1 MSDLSE
7 ARFVTQ
13 PPSAIAPPA
22 MALAIVNSLRDAV
35 WLVDAQTL
43 EIAVVNAAA
52 ADMLGVSPDELL
64 GVRMTALACTP
75 EDVCF
80 WDAAIQGHTIGSN
93 DQVVSDT
100 WLRRAHRGEDG
111 HGQET
116 IPVTRQ
122 ISLLQCDGASPYY
135 LVVVRDRSAH
145 MRVEDELELRIA
157 ELAATLESTADG
169 ILVLDL
175 HGRIRNFNQKFSQLW
190 NVPGELLSRRDDEA
204 MLDWMRRCVAE
215 PHSYVRRLNTICE
228 DVGLQGSDVLNLND
242 GRVLER
248 MTLPQCSRGRPIGRV
263 FSFRDITEQVE
274 AARRIDTL
282 SQTDALTGLPNL
294 RVLGDRVDF
303 ALAMAQRDGTPF
315 ALLFVNLDRFNHV
328 NETLGHGFGDRVLSQ
343 AAERLKGCL
352 RQVDTVARLGGDEFV
367 LLVHQ
372 ADAGGA
378 AVAARRAIEAMQEPF
393 TLDGLRFNVTC
404 SIGISLYPNDGASMD
419 ELLRHADASMHEAKA
434 AGRGNFRFHRHQP
447 QGEDGQRLTR
457 LRLDHAMRQALAL
470 GRFRLH
476 YQPQIDMHSGDVV
489 GAEALIRWNDPELG
503 PVSPAD
509 FIPVAEET
517 GFIVAIGDW
526 VMREAIQ
533 QAAQWHR
540 DGKRINISVNVSAL
554 QFQQPEFVDEVA
566 KALAKHQ
573 LPAEYLELELTE
585 SILIQNAEETLQRLS
600 QLAALGVKLA
610 IDDFGT
616 GYSNLGYLKRFPI
629 GRLKIDRSFVRGL
642 PGDESDAGI
651 VNAIVNLG
659 HALHMQIVAE
669 GVETE
674 AQRVFLQSLG
684 CGQYQGFLF
693 APALDALTFDA
704 RLASHVAQHAGGG
717 GPSHVRL
724 VHG

>member
-1 MSDLSE
+1 VSDLSE
-7 ARFVTQ
+7 ARFVALQ
-13 PPSAIAPPA
+13 PSATAPPA
-22 MALAIVNSLRDAV
+22 MVLAMVNSLPDAV
-35 WLVDAQTL
+35 WLVDAKTL
-43 EIAVVNAAA
+43 EIVVVNAAA
-52 ADMLGVSPDELL
+52 AEMLGASASELL
-64 GVRMTALACTP
+64 GLRMTSLACTP
-75 EDVCF
+75 EDFCF
-80 WDAAIQGHTIGSN
+80 WDAALQGPALASN
-93 DQVVSDT
+93 EQLMSDT
-100 WLRRAHRGEDG
+100 WLRRANRGEDG
-111 HGQET
+111 CGTET
-116 IPVTRQ
+116 LAVTRQ

-135 LVVVRDRSAH
+135 LVVVKDRSAQ
-145 MRVEDELELRIA
+145 MRIEDELELRIA

-175 HGRIRNFNQKFSQLW
+175 NGRIRNFNQKFSQLW
-190 NVPGELLSRRDDEA
+190 NLPGELLSRRDDEA
-204 MLDWMRRCVAE
+204 MLDWMRRSVVE
-215 PHSYVRRLNTICE
+215 PHSYVRRLNSICE
-228 DVGLQGSDVLNLND
+228 DVGLQGSDTLNLHG

-248 MTLPQCSRGRPIGRV
+248 TTLPQCSRGRPIGRV

-294 RVLGDRVDF
+294 RVLSDRVDF

-328 NETLGHGFGDRVLSQ
+328 NETLGHGFGDRVLTQ
-343 AAERLKGCL
+343 AAGRLKGCL

-393 TLDGLRFNVTC
+393 TLDAMQFNVTC
-404 SIGISLYPNDGASMD
+404 SIGIALYPNDGASMD

-447 QGEDGQRLTR
+447 QGEEGQRLTR

-503 PVSPAD
+503 SVSPAD

-533 QAAQWHR
+533 QAARWHSE
-540 DGKRINISVNVSAL
+540 GKRISISVNVSAL

-566 KALAKHQ
+566 KALTKHQ
-573 LPAEYLELELTE
+573 LCAEYLELELTE
-585 SILIQNAEETLQRLS
+585 SILIQNAEEALQRLG

-616 GYSNLGYLKRFPI
+616 GYSSLGYLKRFPI

-704 RLASHVAQHAGGG
+704 RLTSHAAQSAGGSG
-717 GPSHVRL
+717 SAHVRL

>member
-1 MSDLSE
+1 M
-7 ARFVTQ
+7 
-13 PPSAIAPPA
+13 
-22 MALAIVNSLRDAV
+22 
-35 WLVDAQTL
+35 
-43 EIAVVNAAA
+43 
-52 ADMLGVSPDELL
+52 
-64 GVRMTALACTP
+64 
-75 EDVCF
+75 
-80 WDAAIQGHTIGSN
+80 
-93 DQVVSDT
+93 
-100 WLRRAHRGEDG
+100 
-111 HGQET
+111 
-116 IPVTRQ
+116 TRQ

-145 MRVEDELELRIA
+145 MLVEDELELRIA

-215 PHSYVRRLNTICE
+215 PHSYIRRLNTICE

-294 RVLGDRVDF
+294 RVLGDRVEF

-434 AGRGNFRFHRHQP
+434 AGRGNFRFHRHQT

-476 YQPQIDMHSGDVV
+476 YQPQIDMQSGNVV

-533 QAAQWHR
+533 QAALWHR
-540 DGKRINISVNVSAL
+540 EGKCINISVNVSAL

-585 SILIQNAEETLQRLS
+585 SILIQNAEEALQRLS

-616 GYSNLGYLKRFPI
+616 GYSSLGYLKRFPI

-704 RLASHVAQHAGGG
+704 RWASHVAQQPHGS